1 MAATQSPYIQAE
13 EFLADLHFH
22 QTIIIPACDDYGEL
36 TISYA
41 DYGICENETNAP
53 CVTHD
58 SSDREE
64 TPVVLFMPGMYA
76 SRYLGCFMH
85 FIARKHGVRLLFV
98 DR

>member
-1 MAATQSPYIQAE
+1 MAATQSPDIQAE
-13 EFLADLHFH
+13 AFLADLHFH
-22 QTIIIPACDDYGEL
+22 QTITIRACDDYGEH
-36 TISYA
+36 TISYT
-41 DYGICENETNAP
+41 DYGIHENETNAP
-53 CVTHD
+53 CAAQD
-58 SSDREE
+58 CNDRGE